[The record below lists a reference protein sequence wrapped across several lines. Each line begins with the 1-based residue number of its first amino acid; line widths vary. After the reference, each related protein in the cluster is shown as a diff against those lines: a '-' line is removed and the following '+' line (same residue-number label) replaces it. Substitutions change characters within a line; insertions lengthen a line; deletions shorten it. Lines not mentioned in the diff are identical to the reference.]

1 MPGRSGKHKTPRRNV
16 PSQHWDEVERIA
28 RSMQTTGPRLV
39 ERLISETL
47 SDTAKA
53 ERTCARIRLLVE
65 EGKQ

>member
-1 MPGRSGKHKTPRRNV
+1 MGSSGKHKTPRRHV
-16 PSQHWDEVERIA
+16 PSEHWDEVERIA
-28 RSMQTTGPRLV
+28 QQFQTTGPRLV

-65 EGKQ
+65 ESKQ